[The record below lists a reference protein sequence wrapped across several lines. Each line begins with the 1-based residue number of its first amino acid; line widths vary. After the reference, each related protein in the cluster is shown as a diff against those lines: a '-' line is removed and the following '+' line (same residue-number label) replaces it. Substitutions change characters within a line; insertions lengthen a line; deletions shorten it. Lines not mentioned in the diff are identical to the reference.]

1 MIDKIVSEDIQK
13 ILRRIK
19 SDTFEGSN
27 ILITGGGGFIGSYL
41 CDTLVKTGANVTCL
55 DNFSTGLVE
64 NVDHLEK
71 MKNFRMIKEDVSNF
85 EGDKSYDFV
94 LHFASRAS
102 PEEYQLNPVKTL
114 LANSHGSY
122 RMLELARKH
131 DSKIL
136 FASSSEVYGDAKV
149 IPTPE
154 SYWGN
159 VNPVGV
165 RSCYD
170 EGKRFGEA
178 LFMAYHREY
187 KLDTRIVRIYNT
199 YGPRLRA
206 DGAHARALS
215 RFVLQAYKSEDL
227 TVYGDGT
234 QTRSFCYITDTIVG
248 IILLLSSPK
257 CRGEVV
263 NIGNP
268 DEIRILDLA
277 KKVREI
283 VGSKSKIT
291 YLPLPKDDPR
301 RRLPEI
307 SKAKELL
314 RWHPRIN
321 LEAGL
326 QRTIARVC
334 DVGKVSNN
342 LICLD
347 SNEELRR

>member
-1 MIDKIVSEDIQK
+1 MIDKIISEDIQQ

-19 SDTFEGSN
+19 PDVFEDSN
-27 ILITGGGGFIGSYL
+27 ILVTGGGGFIGSYL
-41 CDTLVKTGANVTCL
+41 CDTLVKAGANVTCL
-55 DNFSTGLVE
+55 DDFATGLMK
-64 NVDHLEK
+64 NVDHLRK
-71 MKNFRMIKEDVSNF
+71 MKNFRMVNEDVSNF
-85 EGDKSYDFV
+85 ESNESYNFV

-114 LANSHGSY
+114 LANSHGSH

-131 DSKIL
+131 DSRIL

-187 KLDTRIVRIYNT
+187 KLDARIVRIHNT

-206 DGAHARALS
+206 DGAYARALS
-215 RFVLQAYKSEDL
+215 RFVLQALKGEDL

-234 QTRSFCYITDTIVG
+234 QTRSFCYIADTVAG
-248 IILLLSSPK
+248 ILLMLSGAR
-257 CRGEVV
+257 CMGEVV
-263 NIGNP
+263 NIGNT
-268 DEIRILDLA
+268 DEIKILDLA
-277 KKVREI
+277 NKIRGI
-283 VGSKSKIT
+283 MGGKSKIT
-291 YLPLPKDDPR
+291 FRSLPKDDPKR
-301 RRLPEI
+301 RHPDI
-307 SKAKELL
+307 SKARKLL
-314 RWHPRIN
+314 GWQPETS
-321 LEAGL
+321 LEKGL
-326 QRTIARVC
+326 QRTINWF
-334 DVGKVSNN
+334 GS
-342 LICLD
+342 
-347 SNEELRR
+347 SSSY

>member
-1 MIDKIVSEDIQK
+1 MIDNIVPKDIQQ
-13 ILRRIK
+13 ILRRIE
-19 SDTFEGSN
+19 SDAFEGSN
-27 ILITGGGGFIGSYL
+27 ILVTGGGGFIGSYL
-41 CDTLVKTGANVTCL
+41 CDTLVKAGAIVTCL
-55 DNFSTGLVE
+55 DNFSTGLVQ
-64 NVDHLEK
+64 NVDHLFE
-71 MKNFRMIKEDVSNF
+71 MRNFRMVKEDVSNF
-85 EGDKSYDFV
+85 EDNENYDFV

-114 LANSHGSY
+114 LTNSYGSH

-131 DSKIL
+131 DSRIL

-149 IPTPE
+149 IPTSE

-187 KLDTRIVRIYNT
+187 KLDARIARVHNT

-206 DGAHARALS
+206 DEAYARALS
-215 RFVLQAYKSEDL
+215 RFVSQALRGEDL

-234 QTRSFCYITDTIVG
+234 QTRSFCYITDTVAG
-248 IILLLSSPK
+248 ILLMLSSPR
-257 CRGEVV
+257 CMGEVV
-263 NIGNP
+263 NIGNA

-277 KKVREI
+277 NKIREI
-283 VGSKSKIT
+283 VGGRSKIT
-291 YLPLPKDDPR
+291 FRPLPKDDPR
-301 RRLPEI
+301 RRRPDI

-314 RWHPRIN
+314 GWQPETS
-321 LEAGL
+321 LEKGL
-326 QRTIARVC
+326 KRTIEWF
-334 DVGKVSNN
+334 S
-342 LICLD
+342 LSL
-347 SNEELRR
+347 SY

>member
-1 MIDKIVSEDIQK
+1 MIDNIVSEDIQQ

-19 SDTFEGSN
+19 FDAFNGSN
-27 ILITGGGGFIGSYL
+27 ILVTGGGGFIGSYL
-41 CDTLVKTGANVTCL
+41 CDTLVKAGANVTCL
-55 DNFSTGLVE
+55 DDLSTGLME
-64 NVDHLEK
+64 NVDHLFNLR
-71 MKNFRMIKEDVSNF
+71 NFRMVNEDVSNF
-85 EGDKSYDFV
+85 ESNESYNFV

-131 DSKIL
+131 DSRIL

-178 LFMAYHREY
+178 LFLAFHREY
-187 KLDTRIVRIYNT
+187 KLDARIVRIHNT

-206 DGAHARALS
+206 DGAYARALS
-215 RFVLQAYKSEDL
+215 RFVSQALRGEDL

-234 QTRSFCYITDTIVG
+234 QTRSFCYITDTVAG
-248 IILLLSSPK
+248 ILLILSSPR
-257 CRGEVV
+257 CMSEVV
-263 NIGNP
+263 NIGSA

-277 KKVREI
+277 NKIREI
-283 VGSKSKIT
+283 MGAKSKIAFQ
-291 YLPLPKDDPR
+291 PLPKDDPR
-301 RRLPEI
+301 RRRPDI
-307 SKAKELL
+307 SKAEKLL
-314 RWHPRIN
+314 GWQPKTS
-321 LEAGL
+321 LEEGL
-326 QRTIARVC
+326 KRTI
-334 DVGKVSNN
+334 DWFGSF
-342 LICLD
+342 
-347 SNEELRR
+347 SSY

>member
-1 MIDKIVSEDIQK
+1 VIDKIVSEDIQQ

-19 SDTFEGSN
+19 SDAFEDSN
-27 ILITGGGGFIGSYL
+27 ILVTGGGGFIGSYL
-41 CDTLVKTGANVTCL
+41 CDTLVKAGANVTCL
-55 DNFSTGLVE
+55 DDFSTGLME
-64 NVDHLEK
+64 NVNHLFQ
-71 MKNFRMIKEDVSNF
+71 MRNFRIVKEDVSSF
-85 EGDKSYDFV
+85 ESNESYDYI

-131 DSKIL
+131 DSSIL

-178 LFMAYHREY
+178 LFMAYHRQY
-187 KLDTRIVRIYNT
+187 KLDTRIVRIHNT

-206 DGAHARALS
+206 DGAYARALS
-215 RFVLQAYKSEDL
+215 RFVLQALKGKDL

-234 QTRSFCYITDTIVG
+234 QTRSFCYITDTIAG
-248 IILLLSSPK
+248 ILLMLSGAR
-257 CRGEVV
+257 CMGEVV
-263 NIGNP
+263 NIGSA

-277 KKVREI
+277 KKIREI
-283 VGSKSKIT
+283 VGAKSKIT
-291 YLPLPKDDPR
+291 FKTLPKDDPR
-301 RRLPEI
+301 RRRPDI
-307 SKAKELL
+307 SKAKKLL
-314 RWHPRIN
+314 GWQPKTN
-321 LEAGL
+321 FEEEL
-326 QRTIARVC
+326 QRTI
-334 DVGKVSNN
+334 GWFS
-342 LICLD
+342 
-347 SNEELRR
+347 